1 MKKTILS
8 IVCLGVMLIMCLGVF
23 CACNCGEDD
32 FRNPIIGEPAD
43 GEFYSLKEA
52 YEQKLLT
59 KADLDEIAE
68 LYNNNAQQTE
78 SLDLDISEKIKFDYY
93 NSVSSQY
100 AEMKV
105 DDVSIEKF
113 YGVHNGV
120 YAIIIENP
128 FVNYPAVI
136 VDEWEEIGGVQFH
149 HTGFL
154 RIAIWKEL

>member
-8 IVCLGVMLIMCLGVF
+8 IVCLGVMLIMCLGSL
-23 CACNCGEDD
+23 CACNTDLVQY
-32 FRNPIIGEPAD
+32 

-52 YEQKLLT
+52 YGQELLT
-59 KADLDEIAE
+59 KAELEEIAE
-68 LYNNNAQQTE
+68 LYNNNEQHTE
-78 SLDLDISEKIKFDYY
+78 LLDLDISEKIKFDYY

-113 YGVHNGV
+113 YGVHNGA
-120 YAIIIENP
+120 YAIIIGNP
-128 FVNYPAVI
+128 FVFYPAVI

-154 RIAIWKEL
+154 RIAIRKEL